1 MESLD
6 KIGNVVPQV
15 NGFCSST
22 SPNKI
27 IRYIQ
32 FKVVNPRSYWLLSQQ
47 INALKKDDDGSYL
60 LSNLDYMP
68 NKDISC
74 CTQNFPI
81 TFGSDQPFTFEIDW
95 SDGNIET
102 LESVETTSSGNT
114 RFVVQFRLYNT
125 PYYNGN
131 GGSTFYNYRLKKD
144 GSNYIP
150 HEPYVFK
157 DGLKKSRIVTFNVIK
172 GTVKYFYA
180 YHINFETYPL
190 FSIPEMEYL
199 WTTEC
204 TSDNMP
210 YDTFK
215 YLNNLTTLGI
225 GYTCTNR
232 LTKVPDSIWTMKKL
246 TNLQLSSTLSNT
258 DPETNGLKNI
268 KNLTNLVDVD
278 LHNCTKYY
286 IPEFNELTKLKSL
299 KISKDTVVDDEIFSR
314 YNIGSTKTPAG
325 LYNLQIGFKW
335 NGGNKHWQDP
345 DKGWNYPYAGLS
357 DAALSRI
364 TQLQGFGGSM
374 NPDNAPFRTWNRMAN
389 LRSLYLSQQW
399 PLYQY
404 GSTSS
409 TNISDTIKKARVPID
424 KIVKNLFI
432 NVVDNNIEMLTNSIG
447 SFKSQWRGINLM
459 LYRNQQYNSRLM
471 RPSGEYKAP
480 DGFEL
485 GKSNGLTIDVQ
496 RKSLSQEDIE
506 LGKSDIDFASSKVLR
521 EDGSLA
527 TPMEMLYCLVNNY
540 SWKVF
545 VNGDATGLEEN
556 NNGAYPTNE
565 LSEET
570 NNIIDYT
577 IKYFVYLDV
586 TDEDNPIMIG
596 HDTYGFTDILGFNN
610 LYIQGFNDEYDAKDW
625 CLSQNI
631 SWNDTEF

>member
-1 MESLD
+1 MKSLD
-6 KIGNVVPQV
+6 KIGEVVPQI
-15 NGFCSST
+15 NGFCSSS

-27 IRYIQ
+27 MRYIQ

-47 INALKKDDDGSYL
+47 ADALKKDKDGSYS
-60 LSNLDYMP
+60 LSNIDYMP
-68 NKDISC
+68 DKDKSC

-95 SDGNIET
+95 ADGNVET
-102 LESVETTSSGNT
+102 LESVETTSSNLK

-125 PYYNGN
+125 PYYDGN
-131 GGSTFYNYRLKKD
+131 GKSTYYSYRLKKD

-199 WTTEC
+199 WTSEC

-225 GYTCTNR
+225 GYTCKNK

-246 TNLQLSSTLSNT
+246 TQLQLSSTLSNT

-268 KNLTNLVDVD
+268 KNLTNLVDAD

-299 KISKDTVVDDEIFSR
+299 KISKDTVVDDEIFTK
-314 YNIGSTKTPAG
+314 YNIGSTETPMQ
-325 LYNLQIGFKW
+325 LYNLQIGFNW
-335 NGGNKHWQDP
+335 NGGNKYWQDP
-345 DKGWNYPYAGLS
+345 DKGWNYPYAELS
-357 DAALSRI
+357 DATLSRI
-364 TQLQGFGGSM
+364 MELHGFGGSM
-374 NPDNAPFRTWNRMAN
+374 NSNNAPFRTWNKMTN
-389 LRSLYLSQQW
+389 LRTIYLSQQW

-409 TNISDTIKKARVPID
+409 TNVNDTIKKARVPID
-424 KIVKNLFI
+424 EIVKNLFI
-432 NVVDNNIEMLTNSIG
+432 NVVDNNIEMLTNNIG
-447 SFKSQWRGINLM
+447 SFKSQWRGINLL
-459 LYRNQQYNSRLM
+459 LYRSQQYNSRQM

-485 GKSNGLTIDVQ
+485 GKSNGLTVDIQ
-496 RKSLSQEDIE
+496 KTSLTPEDIK
-506 LGKSDIDFASSKVLR
+506 LGKSDIDFASCKVLR
-521 EDGSLA
+521 KDGSLA

-540 SWKVF
+540 SWKIY

-556 NNGAYPTNE
+556 NAGAYPTNE

-570 NNIIDYT
+570 NTTDYT
-577 IKYFVYLDV
+577 MKCFVYLDV
-586 TDEDNPIMIG
+586 TDKNNPIMIG
-596 HDTYGFTDILGFNN
+596 YDNYGFTDILGMDNI
-610 LYIQGFNDEYDAKDW
+610 YIQGFTDKTEAKEL
-625 CLSQNI
+625 CSVQNI
-631 SWNDTEF
+631 EWNDTEL